1 MRLKK
6 LLAQTAELV
15 NTVVKYTE
23 ELVQT
28 VNHDRI
34 CGAWVAEVSDHE
46 ATIVPM
52 NVGYMA
58 AVYRR
63 GRLVEQLF
71 VLPKGE
77 TLEINGCAG
86 TTPVLVG
93 FDPETQ
99 VLSLGRYGRF
109 RREHDAPGEE
119 FDIMDY
125 LPDPPPTPCG
135 VKCGIFPLRLPSSG
149 IVELK
154 QIMRTV

>member
-23 ELVQT
+23 ELAQT
-28 VNHDRI
+28 VDHDRI
-34 CGAWVAEVSDHE
+34 CGAWVAEVGDHE
-46 ATIVPM
+46 ATVVPM
-52 NVGYMA
+52 NTGYMA

-71 VLPKGE
+71 VLPKGD

-86 TTPVLVG
+86 TTPVLVS

-99 VLSLGRYGRF
+99 ILSLGRYGRF
-109 RREHDAPGEE
+109 RREHDAPDEE

-125 LPDPPPTPCG
+125 LPDPPPTPSR
-135 VKCGIFPLRLPSSG
+135 VRCGIIPLYLPPCDM
-149 IVELK
+149 IEPK
-154 QIMRTV
+154 RRIKTA